1 MRDAPSTASRL
12 PLPLA
17 RLVQFLYASL
27 CVTFSCCR
35 YFYDFYSPDIF
46 TVPPL
51 SVHHPPLPLCLYCT
65 LLVVLSH
72 SFYVLFSATLLLC
85 HFTFVTL
92 PSSFSLHPSL
102 SSCLPPYPFSTLCV
116 ASLWRCPRSYFM
128 CFHLPRTTDAHWLHT
143 QDCPSPFPTALSSLP
158 PPSLLLVYTS
168 FNYLSLG
175 QPLSILKRSQFCFP
189 FDTPRGPIFLLAAPL
204 ISAAAKGAPVCL
216 LSPPVI
222 KVINV
227 RRMFLMTSPERLSVI
242 YSAN

>member
-46 TVPPL
+46 TVPHCQ
-51 SVHHPPLPLCLYCT
+51 STIPPLWTLCLLYA

-92 PSSFSLHPSL
+92 LLSPPPLSLFIPL

-143 QDCPSPFPTALSSLP
+143 QDCPSPFPTALSSLR
-158 PPSLLLVYTS
+158 PPSLLLVCTS

-175 QPLSILKRSQFCFP
+175 QPLSILKRSQFCSP
-189 FDTPRGPIFLLAAPL
+189 FHAGPSF
-204 ISAAAKGAPVCL
+204 
-216 LSPPVI
+216 
-222 KVINV
+222 
-227 RRMFLMTSPERLSVI
+227 
-242 YSAN
+242 Y